1 MVMKNG
7 CMYIEGKNENKKS
20 IESEVSKM
28 NKLLRNNKGFS
39 LVELLIALL
48 IMAVIAAVAITL
60 FGGVLQS
67 SKSSADKETAE
78 NIKRQLLTYINISGD
93 EDLSTLG
100 VTFSSGIGTAN
111 SQAVINYLT
120 QKIRIASPAGGRT
133 VAFASIQTDGSTG
146 AYGTPVIAVGT
157 DAIDGDYGPFLDGTK
172 ILTPAEKDKL
182 SWTITYNTGLQRI
195 TVVSSTNP
203 VASSYITVQN

>member
-20 IESEVSKM
+20 IESEVRNM

-67 SKSSADKETAE
+67 SKASADKETAE

-100 VTFSSGIGTAN
+100 GDGAN
-111 SQAVINYLT
+111 AQTVINYLT
-120 QKIRIASPAGGRT
+120 QKISITTAGSTRT
-133 VAFASIQTDGSTG
+133 VAFASIQADGTTG
-146 AYGTPVIAVGT
+146 APVPSTNAVGT
-157 DAIDGDYGPFLDGTK
+157 DAIDGEYGPFLDGTK
-172 ILTPAEKDKL
+172 ILTPAERLKL
-182 SWTITYNTGLQRI
+182 SWTINYNAGLQRI
-195 TVVSSTNP
+195 TVVSSTTSNS
-203 VASSYITVQN
+203 AINIEN